1 VRRIIVM
8 NEVDYNHHSLILT
21 SAVFLAPILTCTR
34 AQLKFR
40 ATPIPEILKPRRP
53 RKVPA
58 CAAKDW
64 GAPTCSTLDTHSW
77 CAPRDNTP
85 PAFLL
90 RVATAFLYFYGF
102 HAISER
108 LRVRTLNMTSSEA
121 LRGLRTLSRHAT
133 PRRVPASVVA
143 DSRRTICLDCRMSMR
158 AGRSARV
165 STVSARV
172 PLGGVAQT
180 GPAAV
185 RGYAQAAKEC
195 MFEVYGVANG
205 VLTLL

>member
-1 VRRIIVM
+1 M
-8 NEVDYNHHSLILT
+8 H
-21 SAVFLAPILTCTR
+21 TCP
-34 AQLKFR
+34 AKCQGLHLFPKSV
-40 ATPIPEILKPRRP
+40 KPRRP

-64 GAPTCSTLDTHSW
+64 GAPTCSMLDTHSW
-77 CAPRDNTP
+77 CASRHNIP

-90 RVATAFLYFYGF
+90 SVARERSYFYSF

-108 LRVRTLNMTSSEA
+108 LRARALNMTSSEA

-143 DSRRTICLDCRMSMR
+143 ESRRTICLDCKMGMR
-158 AGRSARV
+158 AGKSARGLA
-165 STVSARV
+165 VSARV
-172 PLGGVAQT
+172 PLGGVART
-180 GPAAV
+180 SPAAV

-195 MFEVYGVANG
+195 MLDGSEVANS
-205 VLTLL
+205 VLT